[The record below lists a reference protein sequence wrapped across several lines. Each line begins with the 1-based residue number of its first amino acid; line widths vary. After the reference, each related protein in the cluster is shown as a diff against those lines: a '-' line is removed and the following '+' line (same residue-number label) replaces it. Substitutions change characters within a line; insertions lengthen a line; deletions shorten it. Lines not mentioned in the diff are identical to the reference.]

1 MIFFLGCISDFRFIH
16 KGSFNVS
23 EQTYNK
29 SKESDV
35 CECAEKSRSEPS
47 YVAYHFDNATKDCVL
62 YTKLGDIINKTD
74 HRAYIKD
81 NEIWKCPENVLC
93 MSYKLLGQILV
104 HDIIDQLRLCSSS
117 SKYIFE
123 IGESTTDTNGGFS
136 ICYNLPVTSSPP
148 PANTT
153 TGMNTSEAASSSM
166 TPTTETTTTTKTTM
180 PSSSPKTSMTPN
192 TASNTDTS
200 NATATTP
207 QMIDNRTFC
216 VIYDP
221 DTSTTKTVMKGMS
234 GRFL

>member
-1 MIFFLGCISDFRFIH
+1 MISFLGCISDFRFIH

-153 TGMNTSEAASSSM
+153 TGMNTSEATTFSM
-166 TPTTETTTTTKTTM
+166 TSTTGTTATTTR
-180 PSSSPKTSMTPN
+180 PSSSSKTSTTQN
-192 TASNTDTS
+192 TANTTIA
-200 NATATTP
+200 NTTTTP

-216 VIYDP
+216 VKYDP